1 MVSLIE
7 SPLNL
12 NTSMKNLLLILAL
25 SLFSIQSFAGSCPD
39 GTEPVKS
46 VSEDGTYFV
55 FSCGGQSSSSNN
67 TGSWNDP
74 GPLDDLTIPDNWQ
87 LFKYKKTLSQARK
100 NFESL
105 SSIGFGER
113 FNQDTCLN
121 VVKDWGQS
129 MKSYN
134 SIKKQ
139 LDKSVSYGSE
149 EKGEFNDMQ
158 GCIDRFIYSTQS
170 STGTPE
176 YMKEILLHWAKTDAV
191 FIPNGVRDENWGNYV
206 YQAVQS
212 WSSFGSYYA
221 TFYDEFNYSDSE
233 RKIVDAYIKNK
244 LLNLDT
250 RKLTSFAHG
259 SACDP
264 DNLKR
269 TIEGQFSGKIDP
281 NSCGSSVWK
290 TTLAQLLVGL
300 RLNDEALFKK
310 GVENTKWQL
319 SFFDDTGIFTTWAIK
334 GSAAYSYTSSVPI
347 MLGGLTEI
355 YNSVGYDFMEHK
367 LRNGLSIKEVMDRQ
381 YEIFLD
387 PHILDS
393 YVKRYPLDYK
403 GTPSSVYLKSSA
415 EQIRN
420 DEGTNLYTFV
430 RNLPRYIDTYRAD
443 IGNSQEFDKKL
454 SSQPNEVWSEVPWSS
469 LGTFQPIDPYLVFI
483 SDIKEPESKTKV
495 ASELSIFEVDGQT
508 FSIALDK
515 VEFIETGSFK
525 LERSAEYLQPYQ
537 LHKGFINGK
546 LKTKSN
552 GSNWFNNNILVY
564 KYDSGPEQKLV
575 INVDSPRTMPL
586 KRHKDDL
593 EKKCGSKVMEWG
605 WLSFIS
611 QTNDSKSAR
620 NQQCIYDYFKEA
632 NDKQAFELFQAVLG
646 GTDSILNYLE
656 ENVER

>member
-1 MVSLIE
+1 
-7 SPLNL
+7 
-12 NTSMKNLLLILAL
+12 
-25 SLFSIQSFAGSCPD
+25 
-39 GTEPVKS
+39 
-46 VSEDGTYFV
+46 
-55 FSCGGQSSSSNN
+55 
-67 TGSWNDP
+67 
-74 GPLDDLTIPDNWQ
+74 
-87 LFKYKKTLSQARK
+87 
-100 NFESL
+100 
-105 SSIGFGER
+105 
-113 FNQDTCLN
+113 
-121 VVKDWGQS
+121 
-129 MKSYN
+129 
-134 SIKKQ
+134 
-139 LDKSVSYGSE
+139 
-149 EKGEFNDMQ
+149 
-158 GCIDRFIYSTQS
+158 
-170 STGTPE
+170 
-176 YMKEILLHWAKTDAV
+176 
-191 FIPNGVRDENWGNYV
+191 
-206 YQAVQS
+206 
-212 WSSFGSYYA
+212 
-221 TFYDEFNYSDSE
+221 
-233 RKIVDAYIKNK
+233 
-244 LLNLDT
+244 
-250 RKLTSFAHG
+250 
-259 SACDP
+259 
-264 DNLKR
+264 
-269 TIEGQFSGKIDP
+269 
-281 NSCGSSVWK
+281 
-290 TTLAQLLVGL
+290 
-300 RLNDEALFKK
+300 
-310 GVENTKWQL
+310 
-319 SFFDDTGIFTTWAIK
+319 
-334 GSAAYSYTSSVPI
+334 
-347 MLGGLTEI
+347 
-355 YNSVGYDFMEHK
+355 
-367 LRNGLSIKEVMDRQ
+367 MDRQ

-537 LHKGFINGK
+537 LHKGYINGK